1 MLREYCIKKY
11 IKANSIKEAIKLET
25 RKQVDEVVII
35 KEFEETDIKKS
46 NKRIGYK

>member
-11 IKANSIKEAIKLET
+11 IKANSIKEAIKLEFG
-25 RKQVDEVVII
+25 KQVDEVVII
-35 KEFEETDIKKS
+35 KEFEDIEISKL